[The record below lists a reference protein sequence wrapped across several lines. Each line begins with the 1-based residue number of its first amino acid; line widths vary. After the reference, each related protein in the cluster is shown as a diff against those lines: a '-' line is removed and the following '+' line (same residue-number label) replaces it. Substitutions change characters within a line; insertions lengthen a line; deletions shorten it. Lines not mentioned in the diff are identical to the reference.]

1 MFNSLLQNLNLQNI
15 DIQGI
20 LIRVFVICVSLSFH
34 EMAHAWR
41 AYKLGDDTAQRA
53 GRLTMNPLKHLDPV
67 GTIMM
72 VVARVGWAKPVPIN
86 PVLFTKAKTMKRGIV
101 EVSVIGPLSNLFLA
115 VVSYI
120 LYNMTFLSQLMFFGN
135 AQDFSLLNPVIQVL
149 MSLFNALYITNIFLA
164 IFNLLPVPPLD
175 GFGVFGALL
184 PGSLYYKLMEYER
197 YVGLVF
203 IAIIIFAGGAFGTIL
218 QTISIPFRFIIET
231 PLNFLF
237 NMLFNLF

>member
-20 LIRVFVICVSLSFH
+20 LIRVFVICISLSFH

-101 EVSVIGPLSNLFLA
+101 EVSVIGPLSNLLLA
-115 VVSYI
+115 VVSYL
-120 LYNMTFLSQLMFFGN
+120 LYNLTFLSQLMLFGN

-149 MSLFNALYITNIFLA
+149 MNLFNALYITNIFLA
-164 IFNLLPVPPLD
+164 IFNLLPIPPLD

-184 PGSLYYKLMEYER
+184 PGRLYYKLMEYER
-197 YVGLVF
+197 YIGLAF

-231 PLNFLF
+231 PLDFLF
-237 NMLFNLF
+237 NLLFNLF